1 MISLNAEE
9 HSEEEPE
16 AGDVV
21 IEDLGALLLLEQV
34 GGEQP
39 ELHDHP
45 CQPGRDFTLQE
56 TETALKKKESVKE
69 RRIKCITFAS
79 EAFPWSSRC
88 FMEMG
93 AGEYLPSRVH
103 CTPCFLSFAFNEK
116 QLNANVTS
124 NLYLLAIFVQLVEG
138 VSVK

>member
-21 IEDLGALLLLEQV
+21 VEDLGALLLLEQV